1 MSYIVFPFVR
11 KSLYNSLPESYL
23 KFMIIIKQSDAFSKQ
38 PDVFNGLPIA
48 VTCSC
53 WNEIPSAWMS

>member
-1 MSYIVFPFVR
+1 
-11 KSLYNSLPESYL
+11 
-23 KFMIIIKQSDAFSKQ
+23 MIIIKQNDAFSKQ

-53 WNEIPSAWMS
+53 WNETPSAWKS